1 MIDVEQLG
9 KDIGDKLID
18 RAKKYLE
25 EEADPEFLREIAV
38 DMAVT
43 QVAALSATTEAE
55 RKAAEKDLGFL
66 DATIASFLTRNKI
79 KVRAESWAAFED
91 VLAVVGSIVEVI
103 GRAALK
109 AALGGLGGAIAS

>member
-9 KDIGDKLID
+9 KDIGDKLIG
-18 RAKKYLE
+18 RAKKYLT

-38 DMAVT
+38 DMAAT
-43 QVAALSATTEAE
+43 QAAALAATTDEE
-55 RKAAEKDLGFL
+55 RAAAEKDLGFL
-66 DATIASFLTRNKI
+66 DATIASFLTRHKL
-79 KVRAESWAAFED
+79 KVRSEAWAAFED
-91 VLAVVGSIVEVI
+91 VLAVVGSVVGVI